1 MKQKADPDLGDK
13 RTSLRGGLG
22 PHPQAQKILKLR
34 GSEMLFQAFSLKIFP
49 QKNGKGQNGK
59 TI

>member
-1 MKQKADPDLGDK
+1 M
-13 RTSLRGGLG
+13 GGLG

-49 QKNGKGQNGK
+49 QKNGKGQNAK